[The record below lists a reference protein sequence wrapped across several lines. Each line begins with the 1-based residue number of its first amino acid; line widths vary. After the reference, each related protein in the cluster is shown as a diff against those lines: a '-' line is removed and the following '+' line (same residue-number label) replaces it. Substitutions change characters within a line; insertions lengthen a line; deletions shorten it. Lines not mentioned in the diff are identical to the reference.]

1 MPRTKRKLSRPSG
14 TRKTGTCATRFQNF
28 VSMWSAAYQLENH
41 MAYTGRP
48 PDDPSND
55 GDKPGTAEIKQ
66 KLDEVIASGHEQL
79 AVTREM
85 RTMLV
90 SIRRRL
96 KQDSPLI
103 LPRRSDELPSAPRR
117 QDPS

>member
-1 MPRTKRKLSRPSG
+1 
-14 TRKTGTCATRFQNF
+14 
-28 VSMWSAAYQLENH
+28 MWSAAYQLENR
-41 MAYTGRP
+41 MVYTGRP
-48 PDDPSND
+48 PDDSSND

-66 KLDEVIASGHEQL
+66 KLDEMIAGGHEQL
-79 AVTREM
+79 EITKEI
-85 RTMLV
+85 RTQV
-90 SIRRRL
+90 ASIRRRL